1 MFGTILKSLRK
12 QHKMTQSELAKK
24 LKISASTVGMY
35 EQNRRAPDNQTLNDI
50 ANIFS
55 VSVDYLLGRTDMP
68 MSLSFNNS
76 SSNRSN
82 ELIEREPLKKLME
95 QVKDLPDKEIIRIMN
110 IIKALELGEDIPG
123 AIVEE
128 IDWDE

>member
-68 MSLSFNNS
+68 MSLSLNNS
-76 SSNRSN
+76 SSNRNN
-82 ELIEREPLKKLME
+82 ELIERESLKKLME